1 MAILDTSRE
10 DFATF
15 LDLLYGRDLNMEVL
29 SMTRL
34 LALSGL
40 EDRFLTHQRRAH
52 KAVAVRRVT
61 AEDVREVM
69 DLDAS
74 DAFAEVVGAAMRKEL
89 KKAKMNRIEL
99 WKKRK
104 SLVKLIKMFRGMDHE
119 GHEAGRDRV
128 LKIYN
133 DPKLELE
140 LKMLQSHQIMQV
152 GEPTTL
158 SFLKLS
164 KMLI

>member
-1 MAILDTSRE
+1 MVAILDTSRE

-15 LDLLYGRDLNMEVL
+15 LDLLYGRDVNMEVL

-74 DAFAEVVGAAMRKEL
+74 DAFTEAVGAAMRRDLE
-89 KKAKMNRIEL
+89 KAKVNRISCGKTVEF
-99 WKKRK
+99 
-104 SLVKLIKMFRGMDHE
+104 IKVAHSCLPSSSCR
-119 GHEAGRDRV
+119 
-128 LKIYN
+128 N
-133 DPKLELE
+133 
-140 LKMLQSHQIMQV
+140 
-152 GEPTTL
+152 
-158 SFLKLS
+158 
-164 KMLI
+164 